1 MLLSLLYMYDALFSS
16 LPGTSTWEGWGQT
29 AMRRWEC
36 SSRPLATSSQS
47 LRPFLPSI
55 TRFLSLSF
63 SLLSLTLFLSL
74 SLSLSPSPSIT
85 PSPSL
90 TPSPHSLPLLS
101 LTFSLSSLSPSLP
114 PSLDPSLSHPLPLT
128 SLTVSLSHRMLS
140 RLIYDNTDA
149 FYRMSMLYYHMGE
162 AEDALRYMY
171 CNIHDCKCA
180 CTCTCIE
187 SHPRQLIFLRKSD
200 CLGCAMLLCL
210 VVCLTL
216 LASFFLPS
224 FSSLIK
230 TCIYMSLYNN
240 STEFLYC
247 SFIEKCVVFPY
258 REIRECLKLDPDH
271 KVCFPFYK
279 VRHAVLMHS
288 TLHSMYMYIYVY
300 VYTVHVQE
308 YLRACSTLY
317 SRLYF
322 VQKVKKLDKQLKSA
336 SAMIQN
342 QKWVFPPLTL
352 PTCTS
357 FSSLIHFLPPLTLPT
372 CTSFSSLIHFLPPL
386 TLPTCTS
393 FSSLI
398 PFLPPL
404 TLPLVPHS
412 PHSFPSSLLL
422 PYLMYLILLT
432 HSLPPSSY
440 YLHVHVPHSPHSF
453 TSSLQLRG
461 SSV

>member
-1 MLLSLLYMYDALFSS
+1 MFQSAISDIKSVSPSLLALHYSISLALF
-16 LPGTSTWEGWGQT
+16 LP
-29 AMRRWEC
+29 
-36 SSRPLATSSQS
+36 PLSH
-47 LRPFLPSI
+47 PLP
-55 TRFLSLSF
+55 
-63 SLLSLTLFLSL
+63 L

-90 TPSPHSLPLLS
+90 TPSSHSLPLLS

-171 CNIHDCKCA
+171 CNIHDCNIHVHDCKCA

-288 TLHSMYMYIYVY
+288 TLHSMYMYIHVYTVY
-300 VYTVHVQE
+300 VYTRVFTCMQYIV
-308 YLRACSTLY
+308 
-317 SRLYF
+317 F
-322 VQKVKKLDKQLKSA
+322 KV
-336 SAMIQN
+336 
-342 QKWVFPPLTL
+342 VF
-352 PTCTS
+352 CAES
-357 FSSLIHFLPPLTLPT
+357 
-372 CTSFSSLIHFLPPL
+372 
-386 TLPTCTS
+386 
-393 FSSLI
+393 
-398 PFLPPL
+398 
-404 TLPLVPHS
+404 
-412 PHSFPSSLLL
+412 
-422 PYLMYLILLT
+422 
-432 HSLPPSSY
+432 
-440 YLHVHVPHSPHSF
+440 
-453 TSSLQLRG
+453 
-461 SSV
+461 